1 LSTIQ
6 KLSSATWAIPM
17 LIVEKL
23 NAYYGQ
29 SHILKDV
36 SISVERGQVVVI
48 LGPNGHGKSTLLKS
62 ICGMVEKTDGNVTY
76 RNHEISDMATD
87 KIVNMGL
94 TYIAE
99 NRELFPYMTVLENL
113 KLGAYSKN
121 ARPYEK
127 ENMKRV
133 FTLFPRLV
141 DRQKQFASTMSG
153 GEARMLAVAR
163 GLMSNADFLCID
175 EPSLGLQPSLRYEI
189 FSTIK
194 QINEQG
200 KTVLLVEQNI
210 PQIAELADRI
220 YVMEEGRIS
229 FEGSKDEAFNNE
241 HLKEIFL
248 GM

>member
-1 LSTIQ
+1 
-6 KLSSATWAIPM
+6 M
-17 LIVEKL
+17 LEVTDL
-23 NAYYGQ
+23 NTYYGE
-29 SHILKDV
+29 SHVLRDV
-36 SISVERGQVVVI
+36 SLSVNQGEVVVM

-62 ICGMVEKTDGNVTY
+62 ICGLVDQAKGKITY
-76 RNHEISDMATD
+76 QNKDINGLPTE
-87 KIVNMGL
+87 KIVNLGL
-94 TYIAE
+94 IYIAE
-99 NRELFPYMTVLENL
+99 NRELFPHMTVLENL

-121 ARPYEK
+121 ARPHEK
-127 ENMKRV
+127 KNLERV
-133 FTLFPRLV
+133 FALFPRLV
-141 DRQKQFASTMSG
+141 ERKKQLASTMSG

-175 EPSLGLQPSLRYEI
+175 EPSLGLQPSLRLEI

-210 PQIAELADRI
+210 PQITELADRI
-220 YVMEEGRIS
+220 YVMEEGQIS
-229 FEGSKDEAFNNE
+229 FEGDKDEALSDE

>member
-1 LSTIQ
+1 
-6 KLSSATWAIPM
+6 M
-17 LIVEKL
+17 LKVSDL
-23 NAYYGQ
+23 NTYYGE
-29 SHILKDV
+29 SHVLINV
-36 SISVERGQVVVI
+36 SIEVNQGEVVVL

-62 ICGMVEKTDGNVTY
+62 ICGLVDNVTGSITY
-76 RNHEISDMATD
+76 QNMEIHNLAAEKLVDLGV
-87 KIVNMGL
+87 I
-94 TYIAE
+94 YISE
-99 NRELFPYMTVLENL
+99 NRELFPHMTVLENL

-121 ARPYEK
+121 ARPHEK
-127 ENMKRV
+127 QNLKRV
-133 FTLFPRLV
+133 FDLFPRLV
-141 DRQKQFASTMSG
+141 ERQKQTASTMSG

-175 EPSLGLQPSLRYEI
+175 EPSLGLQPSLRHEV
-189 FSTIK
+189 FSTIR

-220 YVMEEGRIS
+220 YVMEEGQIS
-229 FEGSKDEAFNNE
+229 FEGNREEALSNE

>member
-1 LSTIQ
+1 
-6 KLSSATWAIPM
+6 M
-17 LIVEKL
+17 LKVEKL

-29 SHILKDV
+29 SHVLKDV
-36 SISVERGQVVVI
+36 SIAVKTGQVVVI

-62 ICGMVEKTDGNVTY
+62 ICGLVDKAKGQVMFKNNDIMGETT
-76 RNHEISDMATD
+76 E

-94 TYIAE
+94 IYIAE
-99 NRELFPYMTVLENL
+99 NRELFPHMTVLENL

-121 ARPYEK
+121 ARSQEK
-127 ENMKRV
+127 KNLERV
-133 FTLFPRLV
+133 YDLFPRLV
-141 DRQKQFASTMSG
+141 ERKKQFASTMSG

-175 EPSLGLQPSLRYEI
+175 EPSLGLQPSLRHEI

-194 QINEQG
+194 KINQQG

-210 PQIAELADRI
+210 PQITELADRI
-220 YVMEEGRIS
+220 YVMEEGCIS
-229 FEGSKDEAFNNE
+229 FEGSKDEALNNE